1 MLNRVLIFVCVCAE
15 KTVIP
20 NTKKEEYAL
29 LELAEPK
36 TSIFS
41 LFLMTYRICFK
52 AFKPNWDNGLY
63 ICAAKVL
70 KFTRLLFCYNH

>member
-1 MLNRVLIFVCVCAE
+1 MCAE

-20 NTKKEEYAL
+20 NTKNEAYAL

-52 AFKPNWDNGLY
+52 GFKPSLANGLC

-70 KFTRLLFCYNH
+70 KFTRLLFRYNH